1 MVTEQRVRPLD
12 KNSSPTLTGA
22 DQKAFEKNSYGEFQM
37 LLDIKKLTA
46 ITSLSQSLIYKL
58 IAENK
63 FPKPVKIGRASRWRD
78 SDIQD
83 YIANL

>member
-1 MVTEQRVRPLD
+1 
-12 KNSSPTLTGA
+12 
-22 DQKAFEKNSYGEFQM
+22 M